1 MNKKPGLPVFLIA
14 LDGLGSILLVLGILG
29 LLEVDIG
36 LPALTTIWPL
46 ALILGAGLMVPMI
59 FWVIRKAL
67 AEKQNQWEPACG
79 RTLIRSLISR
89 HACCNRL
96 QAGYYKRFSLCHS
109 SILAFARF
117 SV

>member
-1 MNKKPGLPVFLIA
+1 
-14 LDGLGSILLVLGILG
+14 LVLGILG

-67 AEKQNQWEPACG
+67 AEKRN
-79 RTLIRSLISR
+79 L
-89 HACCNRL
+89 
-96 QAGYYKRFSLCHS
+96 
-109 SILAFARF
+109 
-117 SV
+117 